1 MFVFL
6 LGWNILCAVNEDSK
20 WRNGEKMKKKKQ
32 ERYWQCTALK
42 MWKVEIEQ
50 TNKKEC
56 FEKNAETHIY
66 LRTEKIKN

>member
-1 MFVFL
+1 MKT
-6 LGWNILCAVNEDSK
+6 VNEETEKK
-20 WRNGEKMKKKKQ
+20 WKKKKKQ

-56 FEKNAETHIY
+56 FEKNAETHIS